1 MSKAIL
7 VKEESFYTFLEKNVL
22 GYQKKEDNS
31 MRVCGVGS
39 ISSHDIFNSEKRYFV
54 YSLNGI
60 EISDKINFEFSEFN
74 YFLGTN
80 VKYIATFEVEEYDSV
95 LHRLILINKAIKK

>member
-1 MSKAIL
+1 MSKTIL
-7 VKEESFYTFLEKNVL
+7 VKAESFYTFLEKNVL

-31 MRVCGVGS
+31 MRVCVS
-39 ISSHDIFNSEKRYFV
+39 AIFSHDIFNSEKRYFI